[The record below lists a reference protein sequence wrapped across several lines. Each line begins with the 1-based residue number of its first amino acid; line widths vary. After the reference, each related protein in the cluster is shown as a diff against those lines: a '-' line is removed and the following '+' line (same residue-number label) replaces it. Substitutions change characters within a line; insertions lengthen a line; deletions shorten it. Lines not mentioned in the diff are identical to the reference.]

1 MKQKKAKKEEYV
13 YVLRTCKSDITA
25 YNGFKWPESGMVEAP
40 DWQNNAECGN
50 GLHGLLWGIGDG
62 SFLNWDEGA
71 KWLVVK
77 VAFSSIIDLGGK
89 VKFPRGE
96 VIFCGDKLGAT
107 TRIIELGAN
116 PALCVNGTATAGVRG
131 TATAGYA
138 GTATAGDD
146 GTATAGV
153 RGTATAGYAGTVTA
167 GDDGIITIK
176 WFDDKNNRYRFSVG
190 YIGEDG
196 LKKNVKYKCDEN
208 GKFIE
213 VEK

>member
-62 SFLNWDEGA
+62 SLLNWDEGA

-77 VAFSSIIDLGGK
+77 VAFSSIIDLRGK

-107 TRIIELGAN
+107 TKIMELSAN

-131 TATAGYA
+131 TATAGVR

-146 GTATAGV
+146 GTA
-153 RGTATAGYAGTVTA
+153 TA